1 VTIGGLSAADMAELR
16 TLDELFMPDQCSITR
31 VSPGTVN
38 ADGSGEPGSSVT
50 TTYACRIA
58 PLGGSPVEQVFA
70 ARLQNVTGFLVTLS
84 YDADV
89 QETDVIVSG
98 SQRFQ
103 VIGVLAPTSF
113 MTSVRAVC
121 RRIT

>member
-1 VTIGGLSAADMAELR
+1 MSVTSGEMAAIRAEVGRLA
-16 TLDELFMPDQCSITR
+16 LPDQCTITR

-70 ARLQNVTGFLVTLS
+70 ARLQNVTGFTITLPF
-84 YDADV
+84 DADV
-89 QETDVIVSG
+89 NERDVIVSG
-98 SQRFQ
+98 AQKYQ
-103 VIGVLAPTSF
+103 VLGVLDPVSF
-113 MTSVRAVC
+113 QTAVRAAA